1 MKHAL
6 LSKNEQLETH
16 LHGEDEDAVVE
27 EIKDTTDL
35 QVRSLENFAYC
46 LGYVLTNHPYE
57 VNYFYSNKKYNK
69 ERLVVSVASM
79 IKLHNGYYTDWH
91 GNEFREPF
99 KFNREQIY
107 AAWQSKLVA
116 KVKLQYSKKK
126 HKFVTQNKLSHLV
139 EFTKEIYQE
148 VLL

>member
-6 LSKNEQLETH
+6 LSENEQLETH
-16 LHGEDEDAVVE
+16 LHGENVIVE

-46 LGYVLTNHPYE
+46 LGYVLTDYSYE

-69 ERLVVSVASM
+69 ERQVVSISSM

-91 GNEFREPF
+91 GKEFREPF
-99 KFNREQIY
+99 NFNQGQIK
-107 AAWQSKLVA
+107 AAWESKLVA